1 MIDLYIFAFP
11 LSLILALALILC
23 IFLICKYFKGRNP
36 VSRTLSLI
44 LLLSSSVFLAV
55 EGTWNFGI
63 FHHWTFITVIVLV
76 LMALGLT
83 SANDFSHK
91 SISAFLSHSG
101 VFLVL
106 WGGLFGA
113 PDSTNAF
120 LKVYKGGS
128 DEHIAVDDSG
138 YAVPLPFSVSLDDFN
153 IDYYEDGASPKQYF
167 STISI
172 DGRKLQTSVNHPCR
186 YKGYRIYQSGYD
198 MDSGHYSV
206 LKIVRDP
213 WLPVVAVGALMLLLG
228 ALLSL
233 KTAWSNW
240 KILVIVFLFAVVFA
254 LISLARISF
263 GTLPPALRSL
273 WFVPHLI
280 VYMLAY
286 SILALAVIFGFASR
300 FSKKVPDGLAE
311 KLLSTASSL
320 LLIGMMCG
328 AVWAKQAWGDYWTWD
343 AKECWA
349 AATWLL
355 TLAGTHAPR
364 KSLRFSFAVIAF
376 LAMQMT
382 WYGVNYLPSSMQ
394 SLHTYNQEKSI

>member
-1 MIDLYIFAFP
+1 MIDLHIFEFP
-11 LSLILALALILC
+11 LSLILALALVLC
-23 IFLICKYFKGRNP
+23 LFLSCKYHKGRNP
-36 VSRTLSLI
+36 VSRPLSLI
-44 LLLSSSVFLAV
+44 LLLIPSALLAV
-55 EGTWNFGI
+55 EGTWSFGV

-76 LMALGLT
+76 LMALGHT
-83 SANDFSHK
+83 SVNDFSHK

-101 VFLVL
+101 LFLVL

-120 LKVYKGGS
+120 MKVYKGGS
-128 DEHIAVDDSG
+128 DEHIAIDARG

-153 IDYYEDGASPKQYF
+153 IDYYEDGTSPKQYS
-167 STISI
+167 STLSI

-213 WLPVVAVGALMLLLG
+213 WLPVVAMGALMLLLG

-240 KILVIVFLFAVVFA
+240 MVLVVVLLLAVVFA

-286 SILALAVIFGFASR
+286 SILALAVISGIVKL
-300 FSKKVPDGLAE
+300 FSPKVPDGLPE

-320 LLIGMMCG
+320 LLIGMTCG

-355 TLAGTHAPR
+355 TLAGTHVPR
-364 KSLRFSFAVIAF
+364 KSLKFSFAVIAF

>member
-1 MIDLYIFAFP
+1 MIDLHIFEFP
-11 LSLILALALILC
+11 LSLILALALVLC
-23 IFLICKYFKGRNP
+23 ISLSCKYLKGRNL
-36 VSRTLSLI
+36 VSRPVSLI
-44 LLLSSSVFLAV
+44 LLLLSSALLAV
-55 EGTWNFGI
+55 EGTWCFGI
-63 FHHWTFITVIVLV
+63 YHHWTFITVIVIV
-76 LMALGLT
+76 LMALGLA
-83 SANDFSHK
+83 SVNDFTHK

-101 VFLVL
+101 LFLVL
-106 WGGLFGA
+106 LGGLFGA

-120 LKVYKGGS
+120 MKVYTGGC
-128 DEHIAVDDSG
+128 DEHIAFDASG
-138 YAVPLPFSVSLDDFN
+138 YAVPLPFSVSLEDFN
-153 IDYYEDGASPKQYF
+153 IDCYEDGTSPKQYT
-167 STISI
+167 SALSI
-172 DGRKLQTSVNHPCR
+172 DGRITQTSVNHPCR
-186 YKGYRIYQSGYD
+186 HKGYRIYQSGYD
-198 MDSGHYSV
+198 LDSGHYSV

-213 WLPVVAVGALMLLLG
+213 WLPVVALGALMLLLG

-240 KILVIVFLFAVVFA
+240 KVLVVVLLLAVVFA
-254 LISLARISF
+254 LISIARISF

-286 SILALAVIFGFASR
+286 SILALSVISGFASL
-300 FSKKVPDGLAE
+300 FSTKVPDGLPE

-355 TLAGTHAPR
+355 TLAGTHVSG
-364 KSLRFSFAVIAF
+364 KNLRLTFTVLAF

-394 SLHTYNQEKSI
+394 SLHTYNREKSI

>member
-1 MIDLYIFAFP
+1 MIDLHIFEFP
-11 LSLILALALILC
+11 LTLILSLALVLC
-23 IFLICKYFKGRNP
+23 ISFTRKYFKGRNP

-44 LLLSSSVFLAV
+44 LLLISSVLLAV
-55 EGTWNFGI
+55 EGTWSFGI

-101 VFLVL
+101 LFLVL

-120 LKVYKGGS
+120 MKVYKGGS
-128 DEHIAVDDSG
+128 DEHIAVDASG

-153 IDYYEDGASPKQYF
+153 IDYYEDGASPKQYI
-167 STISI
+167 STLSI

-186 YKGYRIYQSGYD
+186 YQGYRIYQSGYD

-213 WLPVVAVGALMLLLG
+213 WLPVVAMGALMLLLG

-233 KTAWSNW
+233 KTACSNW
-240 KILVIVFLFAVVFA
+240 MVLVVVLLLAVVFA
-254 LISLARISF
+254 LISLANISF

-273 WFVPHLI
+273 WFIPHLI

-286 SILALAVIFGFASR
+286 SILALAVISGIVTL
-300 FSKKVPDGLAE
+300 FSPKVPDGLSE

-320 LLIGMMCG
+320 LLIGMTCG

-355 TLAGTHAPR
+355 TLAGTHVSR
-364 KSLRFSFAVIAF
+364 KSLKFSFAVIAF

-394 SLHTYNQEKSI
+394 SLHTYYQEKTI

>member
-1 MIDLYIFAFP
+1 MIDLHIFEFP
-11 LSLILALALILC
+11 LSLILALALVLC
-23 IFLICKYFKGRNP
+23 LFLSCKYHKGRNP
-36 VSRTLSLI
+36 VSRPLSLI
-44 LLLSSSVFLAV
+44 LLLIPSALLAV
-55 EGTWNFGI
+55 EGTWNFGV

-76 LMALGLT
+76 LMALGHT
-83 SANDFSHK
+83 SVNDFSHK

-101 VFLVL
+101 LFLVL

-120 LKVYKGGS
+120 MKVYKGGS
-128 DEHIAVDDSG
+128 DEHIAIDARG
-138 YAVPLPFSVSLDDFN
+138 YAVPLSFSVSLDDFN
-153 IDYYEDGASPKQYF
+153 IDYYEDGTSPKQYS
-167 STISI
+167 STLSI

-186 YKGYRIYQSGYD
+186 YKGYSIYQSGYD

-213 WLPVVAVGALMLLLG
+213 WLPVVAMGALMLLLG

-240 KILVIVFLFAVVFA
+240 MVLVVVLLLAVVFA

-286 SILALAVIFGFASR
+286 SILALAVISGIVKL
-300 FSKKVPDGLAE
+300 FSPKVPDVLPE

-320 LLIGMMCG
+320 LLIGMTCG

-355 TLAGTHAPR
+355 TLAGTHVPR
-364 KSLRFSFAVIAF
+364 KSLKFSFAVIAF

>member
-1 MIDLYIFAFP
+1 MIDLHIFEFP
-11 LSLILALALILC
+11 LSLILALALVLC
-23 IFLICKYFKGRNP
+23 ISLSCKYLKGRNP
-36 VSRTLSLI
+36 VSRPVSLVL
-44 LLLSSSVFLAV
+44 LLLSSALLAV
-55 EGTWNFGI
+55 EGTWCFGI
-63 FHHWTFITVIVLV
+63 YHHWTFITVIVLV
-76 LMALGLT
+76 LMALGHT
-83 SANDFSHK
+83 SVNDFSHK

-101 VFLVL
+101 LFLVL
-106 WGGLFGA
+106 LGGLFGA

-120 LKVYKGGS
+120 MKVYTGGS
-128 DEHIAVDDSG
+128 DEHIAVDASG
-138 YAVPLPFSVSLDDFN
+138 YAVPLPFSVSLEDFN
-153 IDYYEDGASPKQYF
+153 IDFYEDGTSPKQYT
-167 STISI
+167 STLSI

-186 YKGYRIYQSGYD
+186 HKGYRIYQSGYD
-198 MDSGHYSV
+198 LDSGHYSV

-213 WLPVVAVGALMLLLG
+213 WLPVVALGALMLLLG

-233 KTAWSNW
+233 KKAWSNW
-240 KILVIVFLFAVVFA
+240 KVLVIVLLLAVVFA
-254 LISLARISF
+254 LISIARISF

-286 SILALAVIFGFASR
+286 SILALSVISGFVSL
-300 FSKKVPDGLAE
+300 FSTKVPDGLPA

-355 TLAGTHAPR
+355 TLAGTHVPGKR
-364 KSLRFSFAVIAF
+364 LRFSFAIIAF

-394 SLHTYNQEKSI
+394 SLHTYNQERSI

>member
-1 MIDLYIFAFP
+1 MIDLHIFEFP
-11 LSLILALALILC
+11 LSLILALVLVLC
-23 IFLICKYFKGRNP
+23 IFLSCKYLKGRNP
-36 VSRTLSLI
+36 VSRPLSLI
-44 LLLSSSVFLAV
+44 LLLISSVLLAV

-83 SANDFSHK
+83 SVNDFSYK

-101 VFLVL
+101 LFLVL
-106 WGGLFGA
+106 FGGLFGA

-120 LKVYKGGS
+120 MKVYKGGS
-128 DEHIAVDDSG
+128 DEHIAVDARG
-138 YAVPLPFSVSLDDFN
+138 YAAPLPISVSLEDFN
-153 IDYYEDGASPKQYF
+153 IDFYEDEASPRQYI
-167 STISI
+167 STLSI
-172 DGRKLQTSVNHPCR
+172 DGRTTQTSVNHPCR
-186 YKGYRIYQSGYD
+186 HKGYRIYQSGYD
-198 MDSGHYSV
+198 LDSGQYSV

-213 WLPVVAVGALMLLLG
+213 WLPVVALGALMLLLG

-233 KTAWSNW
+233 KTAWSSW
-240 KILVIVFLFAVVFA
+240 KVLVVVLLLAAVFA

-286 SILALAVIFGFASR
+286 SILALAVISGFASL
-300 FSKKVPDGLAE
+300 FSTKVPDGLPE

>member
-1 MIDLYIFAFP
+1 MAPIVVP
-11 LSLILALALILC
+11 
-23 IFLICKYFKGRNP
+23 R
-36 VSRTLSLI
+36 VSTEYTNFDAHS
-44 LLLSSSVFLAV
+44 FF
-55 EGTWNFGI
+55 GT
-63 FHHWTFITVIVLV
+63 
-76 LMALGLT
+76 
-83 SANDFSHK
+83 SK
-91 SISAFLSHSG
+91 SIA
-101 VFLVL
+101 
-106 WGGLFGA
+106 
-113 PDSTNAF
+113 T
-120 LKVYKGGS
+120 
-128 DEHIAVDDSG
+128 IT
-138 YAVPLPFSVSLDDFN
+138 
-153 IDYYEDGASPKQYF
+153 SPKQYT
-167 STISI
+167 SALSI
-172 DGRKLQTSVNHPCR
+172 DGRITQTSVNHPCR
-186 YKGYRIYQSGYD
+186 HKGYRIYQSGYD
-198 MDSGHYSV
+198 LDSGHYSV

-213 WLPVVAVGALMLLLG
+213 WLPVVALGALMLLLG

-240 KILVIVFLFAVVFA
+240 KVLVVVLLLAVVFA
-254 LISLARISF
+254 LISIARISF
-263 GTLPPALRSL
+263 GTLSPALRSL

-286 SILALAVIFGFASR
+286 SILALSVISGFVSLISA
-300 FSKKVPDGLAE
+300 KVPDGLPA

-382 WYGVNYLPSSMQ
+382 WYGVNYLPSSTH